1 MAGAPELI
9 ARSVSD
15 YIAIAQA
22 CAPLPLLPLSDST
35 RLVRGLKLQLKSFVI
50 ISLDFSN
57 EFPPFP
63 GVSCQACATRRGR
76 VRVGEMRRRLLESR
90 ATSPLFDISRYASD
104 YERLLHIAWDA
115 YEATT
120 MATGGGSVG
129 SSSGEGRGSRA
140 GNGGNQSR
148 RKEFHTVVSSS

>member
-1 MAGAPELI
+1 M
-9 ARSVSD
+9 
-15 YIAIAQA
+15 
-22 CAPLPLLPLSDST
+22 
-35 RLVRGLKLQLKSFVI
+35 
-50 ISLDFSN
+50 
-57 EFPPFP
+57 
-63 GVSCQACATRRGR
+63 QACATKRGR
-76 VRVGEMRRRLLESR
+76 VRVSEMRRRLHESR

-120 MATGGGSVG
+120 MATVGASVG

-148 RKEFHTVVSSS
+148 RREFHTVVSSS

>member
-1 MAGAPELI
+1 
-9 ARSVSD
+9 V
-15 YIAIAQA
+15 
-22 CAPLPLLPLSDST
+22 
-35 RLVRGLKLQLKSFVI
+35 
-50 ISLDFSN
+50 
-57 EFPPFP
+57 
-63 GVSCQACATRRGR
+63 QACATKRGR
-76 VRVGEMRRRLLESR
+76 VRVSEMRRRLHESR

-120 MATGGGSVG
+120 MATGGASVG

-148 RKEFHTVVSSS
+148 RREFHTVVSSS